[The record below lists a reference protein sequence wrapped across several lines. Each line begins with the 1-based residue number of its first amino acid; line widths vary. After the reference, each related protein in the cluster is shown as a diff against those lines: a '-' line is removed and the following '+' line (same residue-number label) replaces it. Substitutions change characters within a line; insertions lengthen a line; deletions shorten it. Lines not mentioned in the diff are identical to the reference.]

1 MEQLGTN
8 AATRITEALE
18 IDQRHCTHPAKISTT
33 SGKASGGACS
43 TGSFQSNLCQLVQ
56 SHLQAVLQARWLSA
70 SARRVM
76 ELLQCQKDNTLL
88 LQMAPTSVLMGS
100 QQPSQPKPAQWGILT
115 PNWWY
120 VARQATMKARPSPG

>member
-88 LQMAPTSVLMGS
+88 FA
-100 QQPSQPKPAQWGILT
+100 
-115 PNWWY
+115 NY
-120 VARQATMKARPSPG
+120 VAAFKTTVKSHQDSRRQIKIGISSWVQSRLG